1 MSMYLQPDFKDMLFA
16 LSDQKVEYLIVGAH
30 AVAAHGYP
38 RATGDFD
45 IWIARSPKNAHRT
58 MLALKQFGAPLFD
71 LTEADLAT
79 PGIVFQIGVQPCR
92 VDILTRISGVE
103 FEDAWPSRIEADID
117 GDRFGVIGLEHL
129 IQNKRATGRPK
140 DIVAADLLEAHRND
154 G

>member
-1 MSMYLQPDFKDMLFA
+1 MYLEPDFNDMLSA
-16 LSDQKVEYLIVGAH
+16 LGDQNVEFLVVGAH

-45 IWIARSPKNAHRT
+45 IWIARSPENARRT

-71 LTEADLAT
+71 LTAADLAT

-92 VDILTRISGVE
+92 VDILTQISGVE
-103 FEDAWPSRIEADID
+103 FEEAWLSRIEVAVD
-117 GDRFGVIGLEHL
+117 GNQFGVIGLEHL

-140 DIVAADLLEAHRND
+140 DMLDVDMLESHSD
-154 G
+154 DD